1 MPSKNTMPKWQR
13 DKLQV
18 TPRSRCD
25 RFCKY
30 GRRRHPLS
38 WIERQEM
45 NQVSGDSTEG
55 WEIKYLDASL
65 DDKGLDQGGCYHQ
78 EWVESEEKVEDNSEE
93 LKNPPEVVTGVDEAI
108 AQILS
113 DIFEEDA
120 LNKTWWKK
128 DRK

>member
-1 MPSKNTMPKWQR
+1 MPSKNTMPKWQH

-25 RFCKY
+25 RFCKH

-38 WIERQEM
+38 WLERQEM

-93 LKNPPEVVTGVDEAI
+93 LEVFTGVDEAI
-108 AQILS
+108 ARISS
-113 DIFEEDA
+113 DIFKEDV
-120 LNKTWWKK
+120 LNKT
-128 DRK
+128 